1 MTASAALVAIA
12 ASTAEPPALKT
23 STPAA
28 DASAWGQVTM
38 PLGASVEG
46 RPVVIS
52 NLFSFNVLF
61 LAALF
66 A

>member
-1 MTASAALVAIA
+1 
-12 ASTAEPPALKT
+12 
-23 STPAA
+23 
-28 DASAWGQVTM
+28 M

-52 NLFSFNVLF
+52 NLFSFSELF